1 MSKITYLDVKN
12 STEVNAYI
20 KQGNDALGVMGF
32 TEHSSAHASLVADRA
47 GRILKALGYSEREI
61 ELVQIA
67 GYMHDIGNCVN
78 RKDHAHHG
86 AMLARN
92 ILKEMG
98 MEYEEIALV
107 MNAIGN
113 HDESS
118 GVAVNPV
125 SAALVLADKTDV
137 RRNRVR
143 NQAQSTFDIHDR
155 VNYAV
160 TSSELEVIPCNG
172 IILSEIKLDETMCSM
187 MEYFEIF
194 LQRML
199 MCRKAAEIL
208 GMQFKMTANGNKIC

>member
-1 MSKITYLDVKN
+1 MSKISYIDVKK
-12 STEVNAYI
+12 SPEVNAYI
-20 KQGNDALGVMGF
+20 KQGNAALGVMGF
-32 TEHSSAHASLVADRA
+32 TEHSTAHAALVASRSA
-47 GRILKALGYSEREI
+47 MILRALGYSEREI
-61 ELVQIA
+61 ELAQIA

-98 MEYEEIALV
+98 MDFEEIAIV

-118 GVAVNPV
+118 GVAANPV
-125 SAALVLADKTDV
+125 SAALILADKTDV

-143 NQAQSTFDIHDR
+143 NTSPATFDIHDR

-160 TSSELEVIPCNG
+160 TSSELEIIPCTG
-172 IILSEIKLDETMCSM
+172 TILSKIELDETMCSM
-187 MEYFEIF
+187 IEYFEIF

-208 GMQFKMTANGNKIC
+208 GMGFKMTANGNKIC

>member
-1 MSKITYLDVKN
+1 MCLVTYNDVKN
-12 STEVNAYI
+12 SPEVNAYI

-32 TEHSSAHASLVADRA
+32 TEHSSAHAALVAARSFM
-47 GRILKALGYSEREI
+47 ILKALGYSEREM
-61 ELVQIA
+61 ELAQIA

-86 AMLARN
+86 AVLSRN

-98 MEYEEIALV
+98 MDFEEIAIV

-113 HDESS
+113 HDETS
-118 GVAVNPV
+118 GVAVNPI
-125 SAALVLADKTDV
+125 SAALILADKTDV

-143 NQAQSTFDIHDR
+143 NTVFSTFDIHDR

-172 IILSEIKLDETMCSM
+172 VILSKIELDESICSM

-194 LQRML
+194 LQRMI
-199 MCRKAAEIL
+199 MCRKAAAVL
-208 GMQFKMTANGNKIC
+208 GMDFKMTANGNKIC

>member
-1 MSKITYLDVKN
+1 MNKVSYKDVKN
-12 STEVNAYI
+12 SPEVNAYI

-32 TEHSSAHASLVADRA
+32 TEHSAAHASLVAARS
-47 GRILKALGYSEREI
+47 GKILASLGYSEREI
-61 ELVQIA
+61 ELAQIA

-98 MEYEEIALV
+98 MDFEEIAIV

-143 NQAQSTFDIHDR
+143 NTAHETFDIHDR

-160 TSSELEVIPCNG
+160 TSSELQIIPCTST
-172 IILSEIKLDETMCSM
+172 ILSEIELDETMCSM

-208 GMQFKMTANGNKIC
+208 GMRFKMTANGNKIC